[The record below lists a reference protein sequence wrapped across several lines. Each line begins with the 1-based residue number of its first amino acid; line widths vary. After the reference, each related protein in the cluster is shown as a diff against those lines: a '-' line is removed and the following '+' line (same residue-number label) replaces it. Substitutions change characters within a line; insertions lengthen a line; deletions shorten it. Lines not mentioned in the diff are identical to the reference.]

1 MWWPCVEVERMKR
14 GVVAREIV
22 WWRKAQRLGGAVT
35 DVLWW
40 CVDKTEKE
48 KERRGK
54 REPGRVSVL

>member
-1 MWWPCVEVERMKR
+1 MKR

-48 KERRGK
+48 KEK
-54 REPGRVSVL
+54 REERAWQGKCALKLEQL